1 MGIRKFVKICDTIT
15 EWVGGIF
22 AWFALPIAVMV
33 LYEVISRRVFN
44 NPHMWALDICTM
56 IYGIHFMMVGSY
68 GLLKSAH
75 VNVDT
80 IYMHLSRRW
89 QAVLDIVG
97 YVLFFFPYFLVF
109 LYVGW
114 DLSIESIMAGDKT
127 VSGIP
132 VIIPAMKTVIWVSA
146 LFMLIAGIAEFIRCL
161 YALKTG
167 RDLKATVEAEVD
179 LEKFIT

>member
-22 AWFALPIAVMV
+22 AWFALPIALMV

-56 IYGIHFMMVGSY
+56 IYGVHFMMVGSY

-89 QAVLDIVG
+89 QAGLDTAG
-97 YVLFFFPYFLVF
+97 YILFFFPYFLVF

-114 DLSIESIMAGDKT
+114 DLSIESIMMGDKT
-127 VSGIP
+127 VSGVP
-132 VIIPAMKTVIWVSA
+132 VIIPTMKTVIWVSA
-146 LFMLIAGIAEFIRCL
+146 FFMLIAGIAEFIRCI

-167 RDLKATVEAEVD
+167 TDLTVVEEAAPDVD
-179 LEKFIT
+179 KFIT